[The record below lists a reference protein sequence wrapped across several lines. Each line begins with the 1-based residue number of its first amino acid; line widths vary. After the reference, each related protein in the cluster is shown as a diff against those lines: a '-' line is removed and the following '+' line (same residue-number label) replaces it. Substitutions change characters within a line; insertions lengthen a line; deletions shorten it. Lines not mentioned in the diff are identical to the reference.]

1 MHPIGLPRLEL
12 AARPWYKRSSSTED
26 ALARSTPKQNAAKSQ
41 GDKEE
46 RQIITTNRKARHDY
60 VILET
65 FEAGIELRGTEVK
78 SLRDAKAHLV
88 DAYATIEGGQLYLRS
103 AHIAVY
109 DPASIS
115 NHEPTRTRRLL
126 MHRAEIR
133 KIQIKLEEAGLT
145 MVPLS
150 LYFLRGKVKVELAL
164 VKGRKTFDKRDKIDE
179 RRARREIRGVMRGER
194 PE

>member
-1 MHPIGLPRLEL
+1 M
-12 AARPWYKRSSSTED
+12 
-26 ALARSTPKQNAAKSQ
+26 ARSQSKPSAPKSRD
-41 GDKEE
+41 DKEE

-78 SLRDAKAHLV
+78 SLRDAKAQLV
-88 DAYATIEGGQLYLRS
+88 DAYALVEHGQLYLRN
-103 AHIAVY
+103 AHISVY
-109 DPASIS
+109 DAGSYS

-133 KIQIKLEEAGLT
+133 KLEVRMNESGLT
-145 MVPLS
+145 IVPLS

-164 VKGRKTFDKRDKIDE
+164 VKGRKTFDKRDKLEE
-179 RRARREIRGVMRGER
+179 RRARREIRGAMRGER

>member
-1 MHPIGLPRLEL
+1 M
-12 AARPWYKRSSSTED
+12 ARPS
-26 ALARSTPKQNAAKSQ
+26 APKPHK
-41 GDKEE
+41 DDDE

-60 VILET
+60 TIIET

-78 SLRDAKAHLV
+78 SLRDAKAQLV
-88 DAYATIEGGQLYLRS
+88 DAYAMVEGGQLYLRN
-103 AHIAVY
+103 AHIPIY
-109 DPASIS
+109 DPASYS

-133 KIQIKLEEAGLT
+133 RLQTRLDESGLT

-150 LYFLRGKVKVELAL
+150 LYFRRGRVKVELAI
-164 VKGRKTFDKRDKIDE
+164 VKGRRTYDKRAKLDE
-179 RRARREIRGVMRGER
+179 RRSRKEIRGIMKGER

>member
-1 MHPIGLPRLEL
+1 M
-12 AARPWYKRSSSTED
+12 
-26 ALARSTPKQNAAKSQ
+26 ARSTSKPNAPKSSD
-41 GDKEE
+41 DKEDHK

-60 VILET
+60 FILET

-78 SLRDAKAHLV
+78 SLRDAKAQLV
-88 DAYATIEGGQLYLRS
+88 DAYATVESGQLYLRN
-103 AHIAVY
+103 AHIGTY
-109 DPASIS
+109 DPGGIVA

-133 KIQIKLEEAGLT
+133 KIQVQLEQSGLT

-150 LYFLRGKVKVELAL
+150 LYFLRGRVKVELAV
-164 VKGRKTFDKRDKIDE
+164 VKGRKSFDKRDKIDD
-179 RRARREIRGVMRGER
+179 RRARKEIRGIMRGER